1 MEEVTSPSVH
11 CPLIFIQTPVTFVS
25 VVEIIPG
32 EVCDG
37 ERRVR
42 VRGAH
47 SRRVELLEEDE
58 FSEGV
63 MGGGLVIIVHHLHQL
78 LTQHCVL

>member
-1 MEEVTSPSVH
+1 M
-11 CPLIFIQTPVTFVS
+11 FIQLLVTFIS

-32 EVCDG
+32 ELCDG

-42 VRGAH
+42 VRAAH

-58 FSEGV
+58 FPEGV
-63 MGGGLVIIVHHLHQL
+63 VSGCLVIVVHHLHQL
-78 LTQHCVL
+78 LTQHCDLCHNILCSALTFS

>member
-1 MEEVTSPSVH
+1 M
-11 CPLIFIQTPVTFVS
+11 FIQTLVTFVS
-25 VVEIIPG
+25 VVEIILG

-37 ERRVR
+37 ECRVR

-58 FSEGV
+58 FSEV
-63 MGGGLVIIVHHLHQL
+63 VVGGCLVIIVHHLHQL
-78 LTQHCVL
+78 LPQHSL